1 MFPTCRR
8 NKAVGIGRTGN
19 KDSGGRFYG
28 CQRVRPHARIAAHI
42 SVHKHTTKQR
52 CVVTQA
58 GPGGV
63 FTFCG
68 SLDLV
73 VCVCVYI
80 KIAPKGRASCVL
92 FFQPNRIHCSEP
104 PQPAIRA
111 PMRVTRGPYPAI
123 HNSLSLSLP
132 KFLSVEGR
140 SLLQQIHNLCNL
152 KNTCDHESR
161 RGE

>member
-1 MFPTCRR
+1 MLDSSCTWGGRLEGVAHRRPANTPPALPRIQTASAHTHGHRLAWCNGGCFFYTRRERRAPTRARANVFPMCRR

-19 KDSGGRFYG
+19 KDSGGLFYG

-42 SVHKHTTKQR
+42 SVHKHTTKQW

-73 VCVCVYI
+73 VSVCVCVCVCVYI
-80 KIAPKGRASCVL
+80 
-92 FFQPNRIHCSEP
+92 
-104 PQPAIRA
+104 
-111 PMRVTRGPYPAI
+111 
-123 HNSLSLSLP
+123 
-132 KFLSVEGR
+132 
-140 SLLQQIHNLCNL
+140 
-152 KNTCDHESR
+152 
-161 RGE
+161 

>member
-1 MFPTCRR
+1 MSASQTTRTHSCTHLGTQTH
-8 NKAVGIGRTGN
+8 NKAAVCSDTGWP
-19 KDSGGRFYG
+19 G
-28 CQRVRPHARIAAHI
+28 
-42 SVHKHTTKQR
+42 R
-52 CVVTQA
+52 CVYILWLS
-58 GPGGV
+58 GP
-63 FTFCG
+63 C
-68 SLDLV
+68 
-73 VCVCVYI
+73 CVCVYI
-80 KIAPKGRASCVL
+80 KISPKGRASCVL